1 MQRQRASQIRMLL
14 KQDRREMTVAQTKVV
29 AGEAVRT
36 DQIQDL
42 LTEWLEDV
50 RQRGNKNDS
59 ECFGLNN

>member
-42 LTEWLEDV
+42 LTE
-50 RQRGNKNDS
+50 
-59 ECFGLNN
+59 